1 MTVYELIQ
9 KLVEYPSETKIMFK
23 CNDENAY
30 NCDFKYKKYKNELHI
45 ELY

>member
-9 KLVEYPSETKIMFK
+9 ELVEYPANTEIMSK
-23 CNDENAY
+23 CNDETTY
-30 NCDFKYKKYKNELHI
+30 DCDIRDKKFMNELHL